1 LIKEILEL
9 IELIN
14 LQNKRGRISLM
25 MLGGHYNMVGFNHVA
40 LSMTGK
46 EGSIQF
52 SNNQLV
58 NTEDTLITKI
68 EKEEFDCSLIVGTDP
83 ISHLPNELST
93 KLASKPI
100 LVIDNRNSATTQIAD
115 VVLPTAITGI
125 ECAGLAYRFDHVP
138 IQVDKILEPANKVP
152 SDEILLSQILL
163 KIDEE

>member
-1 LIKEILEL
+1 
-9 IELIN
+9 
-14 LQNKRGRISLM
+14 
-25 MLGGHYNMVGFNHVA
+25 
-40 LSMTGK
+40 
-46 EGSIQF
+46 
-52 SNNQLV
+52 
-58 NTEDTLITKI
+58 
-68 EKEEFDCSLIVGTDP
+68 
-83 ISHLPNELST
+83 LPNELST